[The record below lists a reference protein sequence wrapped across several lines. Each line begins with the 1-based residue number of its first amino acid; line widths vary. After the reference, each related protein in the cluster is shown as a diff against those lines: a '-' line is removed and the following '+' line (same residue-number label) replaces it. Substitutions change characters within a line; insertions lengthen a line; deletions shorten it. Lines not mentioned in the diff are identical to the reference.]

1 MVATGKVSSY
11 VVALSDRRTSLPGL
25 GAMAEVETIVD
36 KVKEVLFQH
45 GGVRQG

>member
-1 MVATGKVSSY
+1 MGAGIAS
-11 VVALSDRRTSLPGL
+11 LSGHSITLLPGL

-45 GGVRQG
+45 S